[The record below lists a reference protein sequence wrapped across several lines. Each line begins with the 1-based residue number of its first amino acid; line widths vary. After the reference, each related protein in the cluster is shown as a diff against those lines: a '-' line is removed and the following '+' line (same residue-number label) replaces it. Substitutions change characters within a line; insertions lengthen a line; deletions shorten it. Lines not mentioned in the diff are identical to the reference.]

1 MIDFDKEEFLARLDI
16 RITTI
21 SALLCTHEKYMC
33 RNVPRKDY
41 NEVQRSIDRL
51 NQELVETMHDL
62 DRKIKNAFAELKE
75 KISKENCEN
84 DGNKD
89 V

>member
-33 RNVPRKDY
+33 RDVPRKDY
-41 NEVQRSIDRL
+41 YEVQWSIDRL
-51 NQELVETMHDL
+51 NKELVETMHDL
-62 DRKIKNAFAELKE
+62 DQKTKNAFTELKD
-75 KISKENCEN
+75 KIAKENCEN
-84 DGNKD
+84 E
-89 V
+89 